1 MSIRTLVLAL
11 AAIVALATAA
21 FTPASAF
28 AQATGGSPGHA
39 HKHHRSVFVRIHPL
53 NPQPLPPRK
62 IPLV

>member
-1 MSIRTLVLAL
+1 MFIRTLMLAL

-21 FTPASAF
+21 FMPASAF
-28 AQATGGSPGHA
+28 AQATSGTPGHA
-39 HKHHRSVFVRIHPL
+39 HKHHPSVFARIHPL

>member
-11 AAIVALATAA
+11 AATVALAT
-21 FTPASAF
+21 TAF

-39 HKHHRSVFVRIHPL
+39 GKYHPSVFARIHPL

-62 IPLV
+62 VPLV